1 MKQLKFMLA
10 AATAVGLAAAAQ
22 ADSLSNNLLVNDT
35 FDSATLPA
43 GYSYDGDVEADNE
56 SAVKDGVLEV
66 NTGTD
71 PLLRALD
78 FGASA
83 REVNLADEKFDSLVI
98 DTMVQFTVTP
108 AGDEVK
114 PSKDADGNILD
125 KIMIYLAEATNETG
139 VVIGTNLMVKAAKY
153 TPATTRPQA
162 PAVFEESDVVASGVS
177 VVPGAWYHLVV
188 TSKKHEDGF
197 AQFKIQLAAE
207 GGELVPLTNSEGLIN
222 TDNTLF
228 PSLTGIDG
236 VNPTTLT
243 YVGFAGEGKVD
254 DLKVNLFE
262 LATSVDFTL
271 TLGEGV
277 SAVEWTI
284 NGNKKY
290 EADNASFD
298 AGTTIVVS
306 IDSVTYKAGYAGTQ
320 DWTAWTYNK
329 AETGSIKITAEK
341 FADVSGDVVTPTDAT
356 ITAAAGGA
364 FACPAS
370 DAADYAVAVEKLGKA
385 VTWATS
391 VAKKSYNDAMSVINA
406 MDFDEVTTNNVVEAA
421 YLFNCE
427 PTPAA
432 VAAEAAAFKFPSFTK
447 DMTIDAMKAAVEADK
462 NYNGTVEI
470 HGATTLEDG
479 GNWANGQSGSF
490 YKAVL
495 TK

>member
-10 AATAVGLAAAAQ
+10 AATAVGIAVAAQ
-22 ADSLSNNLLVNDT
+22 AASLSNTPLVNDT
-35 FDSATLPA
+35 FDSATLHA
-43 GYSYDGDVEADNE
+43 GYSYNGAEGDNE
-56 SAVKDGVLEV
+56 SSVKDGVLEV

-78 FGASA
+78 FGESA
-83 REVNLADEKFDSLVI
+83 RDINLGSDTFDSLVI
-98 DTMVQFTVTP
+98 DTKVQFTVTP

-125 KIMIYLAEATNETG
+125 KLMIYLAEATNDTG
-139 VVIGTNLMVKAAKY
+139 VVIGTNLMVKAASY
-153 TPATTRPQA
+153 IPGDPVMGTVD
-162 PAVFEESDVVASGVS
+162 VFEPTDVAVTAEDLTVSAGGWYDLNVVAKLESGLPVFTITLNGKTVKAS
-177 VVPGAWYHLVV
+177 RALFGADD
-188 TSKKHEDGF
+188 TK
-197 AQFKIQLAAE
+197 
-207 GGELVPLTNSEGLIN
+207 
-222 TDNTLF
+222 F
-228 PSLTGIDG
+228 PSLAGIDG
-236 VNPTTLT
+236 VNPTSLT

-271 TLGEGV
+271 ALGEGV

-290 EADNASFD
+290 EADGASFD

-306 IDSVTYKAGYAGTQ
+306 IDSVTYAAGYAGTQ

-329 AETGSIKITAEK
+329 AESGSIEITAEK
-341 FADVSGDVVTPTDAT
+341 FAEVSDTGVVTPTADT
-356 ITAAAGGA
+356 IAAAADGA

-370 DAADYAVAVEKLGKA
+370 GTEGYADAVAKLGKA

-391 VAKKSYNDAMSVINA
+391 VAKKSYNDAMTFIKD
-406 MDFDEVTTNNVVEAA
+406 MDFADVTTNDVNEAA

-432 VAAEAAAFKFPSFTK
+432 VATEAAAFKFPSFTK

-470 HGATTLEDG
+470 HGATTLENG
-479 GNWANGQSGSF
+479 GNWAKGQSGSF